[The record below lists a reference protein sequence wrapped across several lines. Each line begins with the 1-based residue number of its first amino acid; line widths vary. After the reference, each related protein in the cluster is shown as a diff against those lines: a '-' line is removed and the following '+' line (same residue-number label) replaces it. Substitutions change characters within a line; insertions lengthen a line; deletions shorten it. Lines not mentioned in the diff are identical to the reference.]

1 MPIDL
6 YELDEHEWEI
16 LAISTPH
23 IAYFESED
31 ETLQGDE
38 LASALKAAFCSTLA
52 NEADLV
58 IPAEPTSFLNPAVS
72 VLVEDSQLLLD
83 QTQHTASEAQPVHDF
98 DYDREADRAAV
109 IDFIRATE
117 FPLGADIDYSNDLP
131 FDILTDSEAE
141 SELTNTVAAQE
152 EETDPDMPIRN
163 FVSLGQTPPPVALL
177 RAQKQQMRRALAI
190 REGNNFKGQYAH
202 KTSLARV
209 SIAKEG
215 PLNKLA
221 RYYMQ
226 GGHQAKA
233 QGQVL
238 EVLANLYDIM
248 LSRPNHELILR
259 LGGYSPVVGHL
270 IYATLMHNPN
280 TLLGWAGRQYAQT
293 YAFKCFNTTKQVR
306 KRTRVKRGLQCVH
319 VPQAAR
325 QSQSLRMLHFF
336 TEDQKYHKVEER
348 MFAAMLDMIFKY
360 KKGILYSF
368 KLKAYRS
375 AFQRARQRQV

>member
-1 MPIDL
+1 MPTDL
-6 YELDEHEWEI
+6 YELDNYEWDVLPDSASCVSYLE
-16 LAISTPH
+16 A
-23 IAYFESED
+23 ED
-31 ETLQGDE
+31 E
-38 LASALKAAFCSTLA
+38 SLKTV
-52 NEADLV
+52 ETV
-58 IPAEPTSFLNPAVS
+58 IPAKSDKYYDLAYDIESSTSEEHDRILNPILAEELQVLANAARHLAVAECS
-72 VLVEDSQLLLD
+72 AYTFDCDREVVRALAADATYTADSEYDHFLLLD
-83 QTQHTASEAQPVHDF
+83 ILTEDENKLRLVNATAGSVE
-98 DYDREADRAAV
+98 EADPNV
-109 IDFIRATE
+109 
-117 FPLGADIDYSNDLP
+117 
-131 FDILTDSEAE
+131 
-141 SELTNTVAAQE
+141 
-152 EETDPDMPIRN
+152 PIRN

-177 RAQKQQMRRALAI
+177 RTQKQQMRRGLAI

-215 PLNKLA
+215 SLNKLA

-238 EVLANLYDIM
+238 EALANLYDIM

-280 TLLGWAGRQYAQT
+280 TLLNWAGRQYAQT
-293 YAFKCFNTTKQVR
+293 YAFKCFNTTKQIR

-348 MFAAMLDMIFKY
+348 MFSAMLDMIFKY
-360 KKGILYSF
+360 KKGVLYGF

>member
-1 MPIDL
+1 MAYDA
-6 YELDEHEWEI
+6 D
-16 LAISTPH
+16 SDTP
-23 IAYFESED
+23 EEP
-31 ETLQGDE
+31 E
-38 LASALKAAFCSTLA
+38 STL
-52 NEADLV
+52 NLV
-58 IPAEPTSFLNPAVS
+58 LP
-72 VLVEDSQLLLD
+72 VLVEDSYPVLEQV
-83 QTQHTASEAQPVHDF
+83 QHPLIVVPSVYDF
-98 DYDREADRAAV
+98 DYDPKAAKAAAINV
-109 IDFIRATE
+109 IRVTE
-117 FPLGADIDYSNDLP
+117 FTLAAAISFNNELP
-131 FDILTDSEAE
+131 FGLLADPEDEPKLADNIE
-141 SELTNTVAAQE
+141 AQE
-152 EETDPDMPIRN
+152 EEVDPNAPVCN
-163 FVSLGQTPPPVALL
+163 FVSSGQTPPPIALL

-202 KTSLARV
+202 KTSLARA

-238 EVLANLYDIM
+238 EALANLYDIM

-306 KRTRVKRGLQCVH
+306 KRTRIKRGLQCVH

-336 TEDQKYHKVEER
+336 TEDQKYHRVEER

-360 KKGILYSF
+360 KKGTLYSF